1 MNEIPVYLFSGF
13 LEAGKTSMIQRALEN
28 KDFSSGEKTLLLV
41 CEEGI
46 EEYDP
51 TAFADQDVQLET
63 VDNEVGLTTEYLKAL
78 EDAYHMTRVVI
89 EYNGMWQLNQ
99 IFRVLPENWLVFQEI
114 FVADASTI
122 LNYNANMRQMVVD
135 KLQSCDLV
143 VFNRMSDSTDKMP
156 LHKLV
161 RAISR
166 RADIEYDFPDGRA
179 EQDDIEDPLPF
190 DLNAPI
196 VEIADVDYA
205 IWYQDLMEDMEKY
218 NGKTVRFKG
227 FVVTNATFPIRTFA
241 VGRQLMTCCAADV
254 QFAGLI
260 AKWKRA
266 SSLRERDWV
275 IVTAEIKL
283 EDHKL
288 YGRRGPVLYVTAVEY
303 AQKPEQEIASFY

>member
-13 LEAGKTSMIQRALEN
+13 LEAGKTSMIQHALEN

-63 VDNEVGLTTEYLKAL
+63 VDDEEKMTTEYLKAL
-78 EDAYHMTRVVI
+78 EEAYRMTRVVI

-114 FVADASTI
+114 FVADATTI
-122 LNYNANMRQMVVD
+122 LSYNANMRQMVVD

-143 VFNRMSDSTDKMP
+143 VYNRVSDDMDKMP

-161 RAISR
+161 RAVSR
-166 RADIEYDFPDGRA
+166 RAEIEYDYPDGRA
-179 EQDDIEDPLPF
+179 EQDDIVDPLPF
-190 DLNAPI
+190 DINAPV
-196 VEIADVDYA
+196 VEIKDVDYA

-218 NGKTVRFKG
+218 DGKTVRFKG
-227 FVVTNATFPIRTFA
+227 VVVVNPNFPLRTFA

-254 QFAGLI
+254 QYAGLI
-260 AKWKRA
+260 AKWKKA
-266 SSLRERDWV
+266 SSLHERDWV

-283 EDHKL
+283 ENHKM
-288 YGRRGPVLYVTAVEY
+288 YGRQGPVLYVTSAEY
-303 AQKPEQEIASFY
+303 AQKPDEEIASFY